1 MFEPVGTVDHFV
13 SIDEDR
19 ARAYAWTNY
28 RFASGW
34 LNASKQALSSTQL
47 VDPFEVQED
56 WYEVLLPSLQLV
68 LTDRVPAE
76 WRDRAQFM
84 VDRLHLGHDERVV
97 RQRRE
102 WYRMYQEGE
111 LSLDGLFKKAPLV
124 ARAVA
129 KAEAA

>member
-1 MFEPVGTVDHFV
+1 
-13 SIDEDR
+13 
-19 ARAYAWTNY
+19 
-28 RFASGW
+28 
-34 LNASKQALSSTQL
+34 
-47 VDPFEVQED
+47 
-56 WYEVLLPSLQLV
+56 
-68 LTDRVPAE
+68 
-76 WRDRAQFM
+76 M